1 MAVNLGVIVY
11 VVLQLIAFVFVMIGT
26 GVDMFYI
33 KPELIVVHKF
43 CVTLWGGKSD
53 CRKPQITLPLDVG
66 WGDCPRVRDNFRLAQ
81 VFAII
86 SVIVYGFAFLFGC
99 RLLYCCSGLRW
110 LCLALNIVGAVT
122 AGVVWALMVVTY
134 RIKEPNCEPLS
145 LANNF
150 GTGFGLFVFAWV
162 LDILNIIFLMRPWQL
177 GQSGKEAEEHAA
189 LMEEEES
196 MPEEED
202 VEQKAAEQ

>member
-1 MAVNLGVIVY
+1 MAVKLGVIVY

-33 KPELIVVHKF
+33 KPELIVGHRF
-43 CVTLWGGKSD
+43 CVTLWGAKDD
-53 CRKPQITLPLDVG
+53 CRKPKITLPLDVG

-86 SVIVYGFAFLFGC
+86 SVFVYGFAFLFGFL
-99 RLLYCCSGLRW
+99 LLYCCALFRW

-122 AGVVWALMVVTY
+122 AGVVWALMVMTY
-134 RIKEPNCEPLS
+134 RIQEPKCQPLS
-145 LANNF
+145 LAYNF

-162 LDILNIIFLMRPWQL
+162 LDILNIIFLMLPWQL

-189 LMEEEES
+189 
-196 MPEEED
+196 
-202 VEQKAAEQ
+202 VTKAAEQ